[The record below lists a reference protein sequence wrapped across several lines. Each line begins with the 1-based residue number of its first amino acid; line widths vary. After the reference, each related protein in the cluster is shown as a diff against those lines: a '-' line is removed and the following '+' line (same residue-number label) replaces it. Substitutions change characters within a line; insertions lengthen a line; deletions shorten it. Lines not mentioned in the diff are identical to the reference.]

1 MGPAI
6 AQLGK
11 ASPSDVSDAE
21 LRKEIARAARDVVD
35 DTSLDSGLRRD
46 AMPLLVTWGSTY
58 SVPIFIRLLEDK
70 NHDVQLD
77 ALGVLAK
84 MQDPQAIEPLVET
97 FVKDPLLRKDAA
109 NCLRSFGSDAEDVI
123 LQSVSPSNFL
133 ITQAT
138 VQLLG
143 DIGTRKSIDRMRL
156 LRKLYFYKMVQQDVT
171 DAIAKIRRRE
181 AEANKS
187 S

>member
-1 MGPAI
+1 MSA
-6 AQLGK
+6 
-11 ASPSDVSDAE
+11 
-21 LRKEIARAARDVVD
+21 
-35 DTSLDSGLRRD
+35 
-46 AMPLLVTWGSTY
+46 
-58 SVPIFIRLLEDK
+58 
-70 NHDVQLD
+70 
-77 ALGVLAK
+77 
-84 MQDPQAIEPLVET
+84 
-97 FVKDPLLRKDAA
+97 
-109 NCLRSFGSDAEDVI
+109 SFGSDAEDVI